1 MIYTLEVNFGG
12 GIYVQLSEILHK
24 AGIKFE
30 TLTYDVGNQLHSV
43 SIDNNILDFV
53 KSKVTKDDTLIMESS
68 YLFSSTKGDF
78 NFDVLDTLPC
88 RVFVL
93 HSESNFVDNPNV
105 FSPHYDLED
114 KLDLT
119 IPNFYLLNF
128 GLSKHRWIT
137 HSLFERYQNMFRDKI
152 FYSTNGVFK
161 GHRTL
166 LYSLLK
172 ENNLLKDTYF
182 SYQAYSNIDEDYET
196 HFKNLNITNPI
207 TEKYFENIKKNLPI
221 TLDYLW
227 HGTVDQ
233 ASVTLP
239 YTTDSYVSL
248 VCCTNYET
256 TKEVYTSEKI
266 FKPFF
271 SFHIPIFF
279 GVRGLHK
286 VLKKLG
292 FYLFEDLI
300 DLSFD
305 DIHDNGERMYSAFD
319 QAINIKSIG
328 REQLH
333 TYYVEK
339 HNELLHNF
347 NLLRK
352 LSDGQLENLNKLIY
366 DNK

>member
-128 GLSKHRWIT
+128 
-137 HSLFERYQNMFRDKI
+137 
-152 FYSTNGVFK
+152 
-161 GHRTL
+161 
-166 LYSLLK
+166 
-172 ENNLLKDTYF
+172 
-182 SYQAYSNIDEDYET
+182 
-196 HFKNLNITNPI
+196 
-207 TEKYFENIKKNLPI
+207 
-221 TLDYLW
+221 
-227 HGTVDQ
+227 
-233 ASVTLP
+233 
-239 YTTDSYVSL
+239 
-248 VCCTNYET
+248 
-256 TKEVYTSEKI
+256 
-266 FKPFF
+266 
-271 SFHIPIFF
+271 
-279 GVRGLHK
+279 
-286 VLKKLG
+286 
-292 FYLFEDLI
+292 
-300 DLSFD
+300 
-305 DIHDNGERMYSAFD
+305 
-319 QAINIKSIG
+319 
-328 REQLH
+328 
-333 TYYVEK
+333 
-339 HNELLHNF
+339 
-347 NLLRK
+347 
-352 LSDGQLENLNKLIY
+352 
-366 DNK
+366 